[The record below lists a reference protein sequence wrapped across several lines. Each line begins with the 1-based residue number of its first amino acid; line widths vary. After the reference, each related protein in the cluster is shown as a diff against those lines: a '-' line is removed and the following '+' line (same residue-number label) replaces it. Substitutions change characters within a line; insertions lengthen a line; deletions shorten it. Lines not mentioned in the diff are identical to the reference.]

1 MVIETDRE
9 KEVLLMLNRFKRAC
23 KPTTFLLV
31 IGFSISL
38 TAVLVGISAMNSLLP
53 ELTAVEMDLPILQT
67 MQNTGFML
75 AASIYLFSILNS
87 FVVTNYWMIT
97 KRRNFAIRKAFG
109 WTNKQLVDLICKEM
123 SVILLVS
130 LCISSAILLII
141 AHMDNNMLSV
151 RLTPAFI
158 LETGALMLFTLLFS
172 MIVPIRRVFKI
183 EPAEVI

>member
-1 MVIETDRE
+1 
-9 KEVLLMLNRFKRAC
+9 MLYRLKRAC

-53 ELTAVEMDLPILQT
+53 ELTAAEVDLPILQT
-67 MQNTGFML
+67 MQNTGLML
-75 AASIYLFSILNS
+75 SISIYLFSILNS

-109 WTNKQLVDLICKEM
+109 WTNRQLIALICKEM
-123 SVILLVS
+123 AAILLVS
-130 LCISSAILLII
+130 LCISSGILLII

-158 LETGALMLFTLLFS
+158 LETGALMLITLFFS
-172 MIVPIRRVFKI
+172 MIVPTRRVIKI
-183 EPAEVI
+183 EPAEVISLWL

>member
-1 MVIETDRE
+1 
-9 KEVLLMLNRFKRAC
+9 MLYRFKRAC

-53 ELTAVEMDLPILQT
+53 ELTAAEVDLPILQT

-75 AASIYLFSILNS
+75 SASIYSFSILNS
-87 FVVTNYWMIT
+87 FVVTNYWIIT

-109 WTNKQLVDLICKEM
+109 WTNKQLIDLIGKEM
-123 SVILLVS
+123 TAILFVSFCISLGILL
-130 LCISSAILLII
+130 LI
-141 AHMDNNMLSV
+141 AHMDHDMLSV

-158 LETGALMLFTLLFS
+158 LETGALMLITLFFS
-172 MIVPIRRVFKI
+172 MIVPTRRVFKI
-183 EPAEVI
+183 EPAEVIE

>member
-1 MVIETDRE
+1 
-9 KEVLLMLNRFKRAC
+9 MLYRFKRAC

-38 TAVLVGISAMNSLLP
+38 TAVLVGISAMNALLP
-53 ELTAVEMDLPILQT
+53 ELTAAEVDLPILQT

-75 AASIYLFSILNS
+75 SISVYVFSVLNS

-109 WTNKQLVDLICKEM
+109 WTNKQLIGFICKEM
-123 SVILLVS
+123 TAILFVS
-130 LCISSAILLII
+130 LCISSGILFMI
-141 AHMDNNMLSV
+141 AHSDHNMLSV

-158 LETGALMLFTLLFS
+158 LETGVLILITLFFS
-172 MIVPIRRVFKI
+172 MIIPTRRVFKI
-183 EPAEVI
+183 EPAEVIE

>member
-1 MVIETDRE
+1 
-9 KEVLLMLNRFKRAC
+9 MLYRLRRAC

-53 ELTAVEMDLPILQT
+53 ELTAAEVDLLILQT

-75 AASIYLFSILNS
+75 SASIYLFSILNS

-109 WTNKQLVDLICKEM
+109 WTNTQLVRFICKEM
-123 SVILLVS
+123 LAILFIS
-130 LCISSAILLII
+130 LCISSGILFLIN
-141 AHMDNNMLSV
+141 HTDHNMLSV
-151 RLTPAFI
+151 RLTPTFI
-158 LETGALMLFTLLFS
+158 METGALMLITLFFS
-172 MIVPIRRVFKI
+172 MIVPTRSVFKI
-183 EPAEVI
+183 EPAEVIE

>member
-1 MVIETDRE
+1 
-9 KEVLLMLNRFKRAC
+9 MLYRFKRGC

-38 TAVLVGISAMNSLLP
+38 TAVLVGISAMNSLIP
-53 ELTAVEMDLPILQT
+53 ELTAAEADLPILQT

-75 AASIYLFSILNS
+75 SVSVYAFSVLNS

-109 WTNKQLVDLICKEM
+109 WTNKQLTDLICKEM
-123 SVILLVS
+123 AAILSAS
-130 LCISSAILLII
+130 LCISASILLII
-141 AHMDNNMLSV
+141 AHTDHNMLSV

-158 LETGALMLFTLLFS
+158 VETGALMLITLFFS
-172 MIVPIRRVFKI
+172 MIVPARRVFKI
-183 EPAEVI
+183 EPAEVIS